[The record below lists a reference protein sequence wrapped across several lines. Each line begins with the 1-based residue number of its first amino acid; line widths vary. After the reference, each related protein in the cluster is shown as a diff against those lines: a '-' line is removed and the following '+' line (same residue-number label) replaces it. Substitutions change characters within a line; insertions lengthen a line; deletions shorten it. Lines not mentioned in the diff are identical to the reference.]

1 MPRSPKT
8 YLTVLSIGL
17 AFVVF
22 SDISAMAQVYPQG
35 IVTSPGRRMGSDT
48 LTQQAA
54 HGSGFDSTLDF
65 LRRKDEEERERR
77 EIQTRQRRIL
87 DNYTSVPDVLRD
99 SYFKRADTPFSGTS
113 R

>member
-22 SDISAMAQVYPQG
+22 PDLLAVAQIYPQG
-35 IVTSPGRRMGSDT
+35 IISSPGRRLGDT
-48 LTQQAA
+48 LTQQSA
-54 HGSGFDSTLDF
+54 GGTGFDSTLDF

-77 EIQTRQRRIL
+77 EMQTRQRRIL

>member
-17 AFVVF
+17 AFVVY
-22 SDISAMAQVYPQG
+22 SDISARAQVYPQG
-35 IVTSPGRRMGSDT
+35 IVTSPGRRLGDT
-48 LTQQAA
+48 LTQQSA
-54 HGSGFDSTLDF
+54 GGTGFDSTLDF
-65 LRRKDEEERERR
+65 LKRKDEEERERR
-77 EIQTRQRRIL
+77 EIQNRQRRIL

>member
-22 SDISAMAQVYPQG
+22 PDISAMAQIIPQG
-35 IVTSPGRRMGSDT
+35 IVSSPGRRIGSDT
-48 LTQQAA
+48 MTEQAA

-65 LRRKDEEERERR
+65 LKRKDEEERERR
-77 EIQTRQRRIL
+77 EIQNRQRRIL
-87 DNYTSVPDVLRD
+87 DNYTSVPDLLRD
-99 SYFKRADTPFSGTS
+99 SYFKRADTPNPG